1 MILYLVQV
9 EHLDILIDMRRTKA
23 YSTVN
28 WRKYLDV
35 KTNPRAQSFLESRG
49 DDVLW
54 QISSNIHQ
62 SIFKKGMDELVLL
75 IHPNAGAVIKIDKK
89 EYKEVLNLALSWF
102 VFREDYKK
110 CSTIKSF
117 IGDLEKQNISIKRE
131 RKVVQT
137 LI

>member
-1 MILYLVQV
+1 MKNDIIREVAFEVDQFELMFDLY
-9 EHLDILIDMRRTKA
+9 
-23 YSTVN
+23 
-28 WRKYLDV
+28 
-35 KTNPRAQSFLESRG
+35 
-49 DDVLW
+49 
-54 QISSNIHQ
+54 
-62 SIFKKGMDELVLL
+62 
-75 IHPNAGAVIKIDKK
+75 DKK